1 MLQHLTGTGVA
12 LVTPFTANEEVDF
25 NALGQLI
32 DYVINGGVNYVVSL
46 GTTGETPVLDGAEQH
61 DIVRFTVEKVAGRV
75 PVVVGMGSNDT
86 RQLAKKITQFNWRGV
101 TAILS
106 ASPYYNKP
114 SQNGIVA
121 HYEAVAKSTDLP
133 ILLYNVP
140 GRTGRN
146 MTAATTLTLAEKYTN
161 IAGIKEAS
169 GDMVQCMEII
179 KNAPKNF
186 LVVSGDDALASAQI
200 ATGMQ
205 GVISVAANCV
215 PATFSALVNASLQQQ
230 FSEAVSIQNKL
241 LRLYDL
247 LFIENNPA
255 GAKSLLAQKGI
266 VQNIL
271 RLPLTPLSK
280 TYADELAAYV
290 AMP

>member
-12 LVTPFTANEEVDF
+12 LVTPFTIHEDVDF

-46 GTTGETPVLDGAEQH
+46 GTTGETPVLDGAEQN

-86 RQLAKKITQFNWRGV
+86 RQLCKKISQFNWQGV
-101 TAILS
+101 TGILS

-121 HYEAVAKSTDLP
+121 HYEAVAKSTNLP

-146 MTAATTLTLAEKYTN
+146 MTAATTLTLAEKHAN

-169 GDMVQCMEII
+169 GDMVQCMEIL

-215 PATFSALVNASLQQQ
+215 PATFSALVNASLQQN
-230 FSEAVSIQNKL
+230 FTEAVTIQNKL

>member
-12 LVTPFTANEEVDF
+12 LVTPFSENEEVDF

-86 RQLAKKITQFNWRGV
+86 RQLVKKITQFNWQGV

-146 MTAATTLTLAEKYTN
+146 MTATTTLTLAEKHSN

-215 PATFSALVNASLQQQ
+215 PSTFSALVNASLQQQ